1 MDEGL
6 ETVTGTGVWLNGR
19 HALEWELPAVERAA
33 ECERERDAR
42 VLAGVLTAEVVPR
55 PEVPRPVTDLVWEF
69 S

>member
-1 MDEGL
+1 M
-6 ETVTGTGVWLNGR
+6 TAVWLNGR

-42 VLAGVLTAEVVPR
+42 VLAGVLTAEPAPVH
-55 PEVPRPVTDLVWEF
+55 EGRPVTDLMWEF